1 MNQSASMEPPSD
13 HNPDAPSLPGQSA
26 DYGRDVHVIE
36 DGDRTILL
44 VGTAHVS
51 QHSVDLVAAVING
64 EKPDGVCIELDRK
77 RFQALSDEKRWQKLD
92 LKTVIKNRQLSTLM
106 ISIMMASYQKKLGDN
121 LGVSPGAELLAAA
134 RAARDNAIPIHL
146 CDRDIR
152 VTLRRAWKSTSLFRK
167 FYLLSSLLA
176 SLFDSEEIDEQK
188 LEELKNQDVL
198 TELMA
203 EMGDSLPEMK
213 RVLIDERDI
222 YMAEHI
228 RKTPGKLIVAVVG
241 AGHVEGIKRNLP
253 RMQEHLL
260 DGITTIPP
268 VSKVWKTIG
277 WLIPAVIIGS
287 IGVIAYQKGFAAA
300 GDNILFWILANG
312 IPASIGAAL
321 AWAHPFTTI
330 GAFAAAPVTS
340 LTPVIGAGY
349 VTAFIQVMTRPPV
362 VREFETVGDD
372 MTSIPGWWRNKLL
385 RVFLVF
391 LLTGIG
397 SAIGTYVGG
406 YEIIKTLMS

>member
-1 MNQSASMEPPSD
+1 MSSPSTPRPDPRPDEPHTTEYP
-13 HNPDAPSLPGQSA
+13 A
-26 DYGRDVHVIE
+26 DVVFIEQDNRTVI
-36 DGDRTILL
+36 L

-51 QHSVDLVAAVING
+51 QQSVDLVQEVI
-64 EKPDGVCIELDRK
+64 EKEQPDRVCIELDDK
-77 RFQALSDEKRWQKLD
+77 RYQALSDENRWQKLD

-106 ISIMMASYQKKLGDN
+106 VSIMMAGYQKKLGDN

-134 RAARDNAIPIHL
+134 RSAERFGIPICL

-152 VTLRRAWKSTSLFRK
+152 ITLRRAWKSTSLFRK
-167 FYLLSSLLA
+167 GYLLSSLIA
-176 SLFDSEEIDEQK
+176 GLFYSEDIDEEK
-188 LEELKNQDVL
+188 LEELKKQDVL

-213 RVLIDERDI
+213 KVLIDERDI
-222 YMAEHI
+222 YMAEQI
-228 RKTPGKLIVAVVG
+228 KRTPGQRVIAVVG
-241 AGHVEGIKRNLP
+241 AGHLEGIRK
-253 RMQEHLL
+253 HLL
-260 DGITTIPP
+260 GDQVVQLGELTTIPP
-268 VSKVWKTIG
+268 VSKVWKTLG
-277 WLIPAVIIGS
+277 WLIPAIIIGS
-287 IGVIAYQKGFAAA
+287 IGLIAFSKGFATA
-300 GDNILFWILANG
+300 GDNIIYWILANG
-312 IPASIGAAL
+312 IPAAIGAAL
-321 AWAHPFTTI
+321 ALGHPFTTV
-330 GAFAAAPVTS
+330 GAFAAAPITS

-372 MTSIPGWWRNKLL
+372 MSTLFGWWRNKLL

-391 LLTGIG
+391 ILTGIG

>member
-1 MNQSASMEPPSD
+1 MKSLLDHTSDNNNQASPSVTYP
-13 HNPDAPSLPGQSA
+13 N
-26 DYGRDVHVIE
+26 DVHIIK
-36 DGDRTILL
+36 DGDRTVLL
-44 VGTAHVS
+44 IGTAHVS
-51 QHSVDLVAAVING
+51 QHSVDLVCEVINN
-64 EKPDGVCIELDRK
+64 EKPDAVCIELDDK

-92 LKTVIKNRQLSTLM
+92 LKTVIRNRQLSTLM

-121 LGVSPGAELLAAA
+121 LGVTPGAELLAAA
-134 RAARDNAIPIHL
+134 RTAEAHAIPIHL

-152 VTLRRAWKSTSLFRK
+152 ITLRRAWKSTSLFRK

-176 SLFDSEEIDEQK
+176 GMFDSEEIDEKK
-188 LEELKNQDVL
+188 LEELRNQDVL

-222 YMAEHI
+222 YMAEKI
-228 RKTPGKLIVAVVG
+228 GSTPGKLIVAVVG
-241 AGHVEGIKRNLP
+241 AGHIEGIKRNFP
-253 RMQEHLL
+253 KTQGHLL
-260 DGITTIPP
+260 GEISTIPP
-268 VSKVWKTIG
+268 VSKIWKTVG
-277 WLIPAVIIGS
+277 WLIPAIIIGS
-287 IGVIAYQKGFAAA
+287 IGLIAFQKGFETA

-312 IPASIGAAL
+312 IPASIGAVIAL
-321 AWAHPFTTI
+321 AHPFTTI

>member
-1 MNQSASMEPPSD
+1 MLDTDDQSWP
-13 HNPDAPSLPGQSA
+13 SA
-26 DYGRDVHVIE
+26 DHGSDVHIIRDE
-36 DGDRTILL
+36 DRTILL
-44 VGTAHVS
+44 IGTAHVS
-51 QHSVDLVAAVING
+51 QHSVDLVREVINA
-64 EKPDGVCIELDRK
+64 ELPDSVCIELDDN
-77 RFQALSDEKRWQKLD
+77 RFQALSDEKRWQRLD
-92 LKTVIKNRQLSTLM
+92 LKTVIRNRQLSTLM

-134 RAARDNAIPIHL
+134 RTAESNGIPIHF

-152 VTLRRAWKSTSLFRK
+152 ITLRRAWKSTSLFRK
-167 FYLLSSLLA
+167 FYLLSSLIA
-176 SLFDSEEIDEQK
+176 GMFYSEEIDEKK

-222 YMAEHI
+222 FMSEKI
-228 RKTPGKLIVAVVG
+228 RLTHGKRIVAVVG
-241 AGHVEGIKRNLP
+241 AGHVEGIKLNFKKHQP
-253 RMQEHLL
+253 HLI
-260 DGITTIPP
+260 DQITTIPP
-268 VSKVWKTIG
+268 VSGIWKTIG
-277 WLIPAVIIGS
+277 WLIPAIIIGS
-287 IGVIAYQKGFAAA
+287 IGLIAFQKGFSAA
-300 GDNILFWILANG
+300 GDNIIFWILANG

-321 AWAHPFTTI
+321 AWAHPLTTI
-330 GAFAAAPVTS
+330 SAFAAAPVTS

>member
-1 MNQSASMEPPSD
+1 MKSLSD
-13 HNPDAPSLPGQSA
+13 HIPDNSNVASVSDSYPK
-26 DYGRDVHVIE
+26 DVHIIK
-36 DGDRTILL
+36 DGARTILL
-44 VGTAHVS
+44 IGTAHVS
-51 QHSVDLVAAVING
+51 QHSVDLVCDVISS
-64 EKPDGVCIELDRK
+64 EKPDGVCIELDDK

-134 RAARDNAIPIHL
+134 KTAEASGIPIHL

-152 VTLRRAWKSTSLFRK
+152 ITLRRAWKSTSLFRK
-167 FYLLSSLLA
+167 FYLLSALLA
-176 SLFDSEEIDEQK
+176 GMFDNEEIDEEK

-222 YMAEHI
+222 YMAEKI
-228 RKTPGKLIVAVVG
+228 YQTPGELIVAVVG
-241 AGHVEGIKRNLP
+241 AGHVEGIKRNFSKA
-253 RMQEHLL
+253 QGHLL
-260 DGITTIPP
+260 DEITTIPP
-268 VSKVWKTIG
+268 VSKIWKTVG
-277 WLIPAVIIGS
+277 WLIPAIIIGS
-287 IGVIAYQKGFAAA
+287 IGLIAFQKGFATA
-300 GDNILFWILANG
+300 GDNIMFWILANG
-312 IPASIGAAL
+312 IPASIGAL
-321 AWAHPFTTI
+321 IAWAHPFTTI

-362 VREFETVGDD
+362 VREFETVGED

>member
-1 MNQSASMEPPSD
+1 MPSHSSTDPAESSHQS
-13 HNPDAPSLPGQSA
+13 LGA
-26 DYGRDVHVIE
+26 DYPPDVQLIEQGGRSVI
-36 DGDRTILL
+36 L

-51 QHSVDLVAAVING
+51 QQSVELVQDVIETEG
-64 EKPDGVCIELDRK
+64 PDRVCIELDEK
-77 RFQALSDEKRWQKLD
+77 RLQALSDENRWQKLD

-106 ISIMMASYQKKLGDN
+106 VSIMMASYQKKLGDN
-121 LGVSPGAELLAAA
+121 LGVSPGAELLAASKTA
-134 RAARDNAIPIHL
+134 EELGIPVCL

-152 VTLRRAWKSTSLFRK
+152 ITLRRAWKSTSLFRK
-167 FYLLSSLLA
+167 FYLLSSLIA
-176 SLFDSEEIDEQK
+176 GMFDSEEIDEEK
-188 LEELKNQDVL
+188 LEELKKQDVL

-213 RVLIDERDI
+213 RVLIDERDL
-222 YMAEHI
+222 YMAEQI
-228 RKTPGKLIVAVVG
+228 KNTPGQRVVAIIG
-241 AGHVEGIKRNLP
+241 AGHLEGISK
-253 RMQEHLL
+253 HLL
-260 DGITTIPP
+260 SDQRAKLGELITIPP
-268 VSKVWKTIG
+268 VSRVWKTLG

-287 IGVIAYQKGFAAA
+287 IGLIAFLKGFDTA
-300 GDNILFWILANG
+300 GNNIVYWILANG

-321 AWAHPFTTI
+321 ALAHPFTTI
-330 GAFAAAPVTS
+330 GAFAAAPITS

-372 MTSIPGWWRNKLL
+372 MASLFGWWRNKLL

-391 LLTGIG
+391 ILTGIG